1 MRILENHSM
10 KNHSNMKVGGVA
22 KRFIVV
28 ENKEELK
35 DIFEKYRNIF
45 LIGNGTNTLIDE
57 GDLDITFVSLKEL
70 NKIEELG
77 EGIVRVEAGLDFNKL
92 IAFMNRNNYS
102 GLENLAGI
110 PGSVGGLVYMNGGAY
125 GSEIFD
131 CIKEV
136 EIFDENHQIRTLK
149 KEDIKFSYRSTEIQ
163 DKKWVII
170 SATFEFKRGFDLQK
184 VIDIQAL
191 RESKQP
197 LDKPNLGSTFKN
209 PEGDFSARLISEAGL
224 KGTRVG
230 GAEISP
236 KHPNFIVNH
245 GDATFEDISEILK
258 LVKNTISEK
267 YGINLEEEIIII
279 KEGAIMNNKMQI
291 NAIYR
296 KNNCISR

>member
-10 KNHSNMKVGGVA
+10 KNHSNMKIGGVA
-22 KRFIVV
+22 KRFIIV

-70 NKIEELG
+70 NKVEELD

-230 GAEISP
+230 GAEISS

-245 GDATFEDISEILK
+245 GDATFEDISKILT
-258 LVKNTISEK
+258 LVKEK
-267 YGINLEEEIIII
+267 IKKLYNIQLEEEIIIL
-279 KEGAIMNNKMQI
+279 
-291 NAIYR
+291 
-296 KNNCISR
+296 KNNRVL

>member
-10 KNHSNMKVGGVA
+10 KNHSNMKIGGVA
-22 KRFIVV
+22 KRFIIV

-136 EIFDENHQIRTLK
+136 EIFDENHQIRTSK

-230 GAEISP
+230 GAEISS

-245 GDATFEDISEILK
+245 GDATFEDISKILT
-258 LVKNTISEK
+258 LVKEK
-267 YGINLEEEIIII
+267 IKKLYNIQLEEEIIIL
-279 KEGAIMNNKMQI
+279 
-291 NAIYR
+291 
-296 KNNCISR
+296 KNNRVL

>member
-70 NKIEELG
+70 NKVEELG

-230 GAEISP
+230 GAEISS

-245 GDATFEDISEILK
+245 GDATFEDISKILT
-258 LVKNTISEK
+258 LVKEK
-267 YGINLEEEIIII
+267 IKKLYNIQLEEEIIIL
-279 KEGAIMNNKMQI
+279 
-291 NAIYR
+291 
-296 KNNCISR
+296 KNNRVL

>member
-102 GLENLAGI
+102 GLEILAGI

-230 GAEISP
+230 GAEISS

-245 GDATFEDISEILK
+245 GDATFEDISKILT
-258 LVKNTISEK
+258 LVKEK
-267 YGINLEEEIIII
+267 IKKLYNIQLEEEIIIL
-279 KEGAIMNNKMQI
+279 
-291 NAIYR
+291 
-296 KNNCISR
+296 KNNRVL

>member
-28 ENKEELK
+28 EKKEELK
-35 DIFEKYRNIF
+35 EIFEKYENIF

-70 NKIEELG
+70 NKVEELS
-77 EGIVRVEAGLDFNKL
+77 EGIVRVGAGLDFNKL

-245 GDATFEDISEILK
+245 GDATFEDISKILT
-258 LVKNTISEK
+258 LVKGKIKELYNIQ
-267 YGINLEEEIIII
+267 LEEEIIIL
-279 KEGAIMNNKMQI
+279 
-291 NAIYR
+291 
-296 KNNCISR
+296 KNNRVL

>member
-10 KNHSNMKVGGVA
+10 KNHSNMKIGGVA

-35 DIFEKYRNIF
+35 EIFEKYENIF

-70 NKIEELG
+70 NKVEELD

-230 GAEISP
+230 GAEISS

-245 GDATFEDISEILK
+245 GDATFEDISKILT
-258 LVKNTISEK
+258 LVKEK
-267 YGINLEEEIIII
+267 IKKLYNIQLEEEIIIL
-279 KEGAIMNNKMQI
+279 
-291 NAIYR
+291 
-296 KNNCISR
+296 KNNRVL

>member
-10 KNHSNMKVGGVA
+10 KNHSNMKIGGIA

-245 GDATFEDISEILK
+245 GDATFEDISKILT
-258 LVKNTISEK
+258 LVKEK
-267 YGINLEEEIIII
+267 IKKLYNIQLEEEIIIL
-279 KEGAIMNNKMQI
+279 
-291 NAIYR
+291 
-296 KNNCISR
+296 KNNRVL

>member
-102 GLENLAGI
+102 GLVL
-110 PGSVGGLVYMNGGAY
+110 
-125 GSEIFD
+125 
-131 CIKEV
+131 
-136 EIFDENHQIRTLK
+136 
-149 KEDIKFSYRSTEIQ
+149 
-163 DKKWVII
+163 
-170 SATFEFKRGFDLQK
+170 
-184 VIDIQAL
+184 
-191 RESKQP
+191 
-197 LDKPNLGSTFKN
+197 
-209 PEGDFSARLISEAGL
+209 
-224 KGTRVG
+224 
-230 GAEISP
+230 
-236 KHPNFIVNH
+236 
-245 GDATFEDISEILK
+245 
-258 LVKNTISEK
+258 
-267 YGINLEEEIIII
+267 
-279 KEGAIMNNKMQI
+279 
-291 NAIYR
+291 
-296 KNNCISR
+296 

>member
-1 MRILENHSM
+1 MRILENHNM

-22 KRFIVV
+22 KRFIAV
-28 ENKEELK
+28 ENKNELK
-35 DIFEKYRNIF
+35 EIFEKFDNIF
-45 LIGNGTNTLIDE
+45 LIGNGTNTLIDD
-57 GDLDITFVSLKEL
+57 GDLDITFVSLKDL
-70 NKIEELG
+70 NRVEELS

-131 CIKEV
+131 CIKEI
-136 EIFDENHQIRTLK
+136 EIFDENHEIRNLK
-149 KEDIKFSYRSTEIQ
+149 KSEINFSYRSTEIQ
-163 DKKWVII
+163 EKNWVII

-184 VIDIQAL
+184 VIEIQTL

-209 PEGDFSARLISEAGL
+209 PKGDFSARLISEAGL
-224 KGTRVG
+224 KGTKIG

-236 KHPNFIVNH
+236 KHPNFIVNN
-245 GDATFEDISEILK
+245 GDATFEDISKILS
-258 LVKNTISEK
+258 LVKGKIKEL
-267 YGINLEEEIIII
+267 YDVQLEEEIIIL
-279 KEGAIMNNKMQI
+279 KN
-291 NAIYR
+291 YR
-296 KNNCISR
+296 EI

>member
-10 KNHSNMKVGGVA
+10 KNHSNMKIGGVA

-70 NKIEELG
+70 NKVEELD

-230 GAEISP
+230 GAEISS

-245 GDATFEDISEILK
+245 GDATFEDISKILT
-258 LVKNTISEK
+258 LVKDKIKKLYNIQ
-267 YGINLEEEIIII
+267 LEEEIIIL
-279 KEGAIMNNKMQI
+279 
-291 NAIYR
+291 
-296 KNNCISR
+296 KNNRVL

>member
-197 LDKPNLGSTFKN
+197 LDKQNLGSTFKN

-230 GAEISP
+230 GAEISS

-245 GDATFEDISEILK
+245 GDATFEDISKILT
-258 LVKNTISEK
+258 LVKEK
-267 YGINLEEEIIII
+267 IKKLYNIQLEEEIIIL
-279 KEGAIMNNKMQI
+279 
-291 NAIYR
+291 
-296 KNNCISR
+296 KNNRVL

>member
-70 NKIEELG
+70 NKVEELG

-149 KEDIKFSYRSTEIQ
+149 KGEIKFSYRSTEIQ

-245 GDATFEDISEILK
+245 GDATFEDISKILT
-258 LVKNTISEK
+258 LVKEK
-267 YGINLEEEIIII
+267 IKKLYNIQLEEEIIIL
-279 KEGAIMNNKMQI
+279 
-291 NAIYR
+291 
-296 KNNCISR
+296 KNNRVL

>member
-35 DIFEKYRNIF
+35 EIFEKYENIF

-70 NKIEELG
+70 NKVEELG

-149 KEDIKFSYRSTEIQ
+149 KGEIKFSYRSTEIQ

-245 GDATFEDISEILK
+245 GDATFEDISKILT
-258 LVKNTISEK
+258 LVKEK
-267 YGINLEEEIIII
+267 IKNLYNIQLEEEIIIL
-279 KEGAIMNNKMQI
+279 
-291 NAIYR
+291 
-296 KNNCISR
+296 KNNRVL

>member
-230 GAEISP
+230 GAEISS

-245 GDATFEDISEILK
+245 GDATFEDISKILT
-258 LVKNTISEK
+258 LVKEK
-267 YGINLEEEIIII
+267 I
-279 KEGAIMNNKMQI
+279 KKWVKTQERI
-291 NAIYR
+291 R
-296 KNNCISR
+296 WTL

>member
-170 SATFEFKRGFDLQK
+170 SATVEFKRGFDLQK

-230 GAEISP
+230 GAEISS

-245 GDATFEDISEILK
+245 GDATFEDISKILT
-258 LVKNTISEK
+258 LVKEK
-267 YGINLEEEIIII
+267 IKKLYNIQLEEEIIIL
-279 KEGAIMNNKMQI
+279 
-291 NAIYR
+291 
-296 KNNCISR
+296 KNNRVL

>member
-1 MRILENHSM
+1 MRILENHSV
-10 KNHSNMKVGGVA
+10 KNHSNMKIGGVA

-70 NKIEELG
+70 NKVEELD

-230 GAEISP
+230 GAEISS

-245 GDATFEDISEILK
+245 GDATFEDIFKILT
-258 LVKNTISEK
+258 LVKEK
-267 YGINLEEEIIII
+267 IKKLYNIQLEEEIIIL
-279 KEGAIMNNKMQI
+279 
-291 NAIYR
+291 
-296 KNNCISR
+296 KNNRVL

>member
-57 GDLDITFVSLKEL
+57 GDLDITFASLKEL

-230 GAEISP
+230 GAEISS

-245 GDATFEDISEILK
+245 GDATFEDISKILT
-258 LVKNTISEK
+258 LVKEK
-267 YGINLEEEIIII
+267 IKKLYNIQLEEEIIIL
-279 KEGAIMNNKMQI
+279 
-291 NAIYR
+291 
-296 KNNCISR
+296 KNNRVL

>member
-28 ENKEELK
+28 ENTEELK
-35 DIFEKYRNIF
+35 EIFEKYENIF

-70 NKIEELG
+70 NKVEELG

-149 KEDIKFSYRSTEIQ
+149 KGEIKFSYRSTEIQ

-230 GAEISP
+230 GAEISS

-245 GDATFEDISEILK
+245 GDATFEDISKILT
-258 LVKNTISEK
+258 LVKEK
-267 YGINLEEEIIII
+267 IKKLYNIQLEEEIIIL
-279 KEGAIMNNKMQI
+279 
-291 NAIYR
+291 
-296 KNNCISR
+296 KNNRVL

>member
-22 KRFIVV
+22 KRFIIV

-149 KEDIKFSYRSTEIQ
+149 KGEIKFSYRSTEIQ

-245 GDATFEDISEILK
+245 GDATFEDISKILT
-258 LVKNTISEK
+258 LVKEK
-267 YGINLEEEIIII
+267 IKKLYNIQLEEEIIIL
-279 KEGAIMNNKMQI
+279 
-291 NAIYR
+291 
-296 KNNCISR
+296 KNNRVL

>member
-10 KNHSNMKVGGVA
+10 KNHSNMKIGGVA

-70 NKIEELG
+70 NKVEELD

-230 GAEISP
+230 GAEISS

-245 GDATFEDISEILK
+245 GDATFEDISKILT
-258 LVKNTISEK
+258 LVKEK
-267 YGINLEEEIIII
+267 IKELYNIQLEEEIIIL
-279 KEGAIMNNKMQI
+279 
-291 NAIYR
+291 
-296 KNNCISR
+296 KNNRVL

>member
-57 GDLDITFVSLKEL
+57 RDLDITFVSLKEL

-230 GAEISP
+230 GAEISS

-245 GDATFEDISEILK
+245 GDATFEDISKILT
-258 LVKNTISEK
+258 LVKEK
-267 YGINLEEEIIII
+267 IKKLYNIQLEEEIIIL
-279 KEGAIMNNKMQI
+279 
-291 NAIYR
+291 
-296 KNNCISR
+296 KNNRVL

>member
-10 KNHSNMKVGGVA
+10 KNHSNMKIGGIA

-70 NKIEELG
+70 NKVEELD

-245 GDATFEDISEILK
+245 GDATFEDISKILT
-258 LVKNTISEK
+258 LVKEK
-267 YGINLEEEIIII
+267 IKKLYNIQLEEEIIIL
-279 KEGAIMNNKMQI
+279 
-291 NAIYR
+291 
-296 KNNCISR
+296 KNNRVL

>member
-10 KNHSNMKVGGVA
+10 KNHSNMKIGGVA

-70 NKIEELG
+70 NKVEELD

-149 KEDIKFSYRSTEIQ
+149 KKDIKFSYRSTEIQ

-230 GAEISP
+230 GAEISS

-245 GDATFEDISEILK
+245 GDATFEDISKILT
-258 LVKNTISEK
+258 LVKEK
-267 YGINLEEEIIII
+267 IKKLYNIQLEEEIIIL
-279 KEGAIMNNKMQI
+279 
-291 NAIYR
+291 
-296 KNNCISR
+296 KNNRVL

>member
-70 NKIEELG
+70 NKVEELD

-230 GAEISP
+230 GAEISS

-245 GDATFEDISEILK
+245 GDATFEDISKILT
-258 LVKNTISEK
+258 LVKEK
-267 YGINLEEEIIII
+267 IKKLYNIQLEEEIIIL
-279 KEGAIMNNKMQI
+279 
-291 NAIYR
+291 
-296 KNNCISR
+296 KNNRVL

>member
-1 MRILENHSM
+1 MRIFENHSM
-10 KNHSNMKVGGVA
+10 KNHSNMKIGGVA

-230 GAEISP
+230 GAEISS

-245 GDATFEDISEILK
+245 GDATFEDISKILT
-258 LVKNTISEK
+258 LVKEK
-267 YGINLEEEIIII
+267 IKKLYNIQLEEEIIIL
-279 KEGAIMNNKMQI
+279 
-291 NAIYR
+291 
-296 KNNCISR
+296 KNNRVL

>member
-149 KEDIKFSYRSTEIQ
+149 KENIKFSYRSTEIQ

-245 GDATFEDISEILK
+245 GDATFEDISKILT
-258 LVKNTISEK
+258 LVKEK
-267 YGINLEEEIIII
+267 IKKLYNIQLEEEIIIL
-279 KEGAIMNNKMQI
+279 
-291 NAIYR
+291 
-296 KNNCISR
+296 KNNRVL

>member
-35 DIFEKYRNIF
+35 EIFEKYENIF

-70 NKIEELG
+70 NKVEELG

-209 PEGDFSARLISEAGL
+209 PVGDFSARLISEAGL

-230 GAEISP
+230 GAEISS

-245 GDATFEDISEILK
+245 GDATFEDISKILT
-258 LVKNTISEK
+258 LVKEK
-267 YGINLEEEIIII
+267 IKKLYNIQLEEEIIIL
-279 KEGAIMNNKMQI
+279 
-291 NAIYR
+291 
-296 KNNCISR
+296 KNNRVL

>member
-1 MRILENHSM
+1 MRILENHNM
-10 KNHSNMKVGGVA
+10 KNHSNMKIGGMA

-28 ENKEELK
+28 EDKLELK
-35 DIFEKYRNIF
+35 AIFEKYDNIF

-57 GDLDITFVSLKEL
+57 GELDITFISLKEL
-70 NKIEELG
+70 NKVEELS

-131 CIKEV
+131 CIKEI
-136 EIFDENHQIRTLK
+136 EIFDENYQIRNLK

-163 DKKWVII
+163 EKNWVVI

-184 VIDIQAL
+184 VIEIQAL

-209 PEGDFSARLISEAGL
+209 PVGDFSARLISEAGL

-230 GAEISP
+230 GAEVSP

-245 GDATFEDISEILK
+245 GDATFKDISKILTI
-258 LVKNTISEK
+258 VKNKIKEL
-267 YGINLEEEIIII
+267 YNIQLEEEIIIL
-279 KEGAIMNNKMQI
+279 
-291 NAIYR
+291 
-296 KNNCISR
+296 KNEKRV